1 MHSSWCGGKGYKKV
15 VCESRRVRGNG
26 AVCAQKAQVQHPA
39 LQGRFVA
46 IHTLDKVSQQINVVW
61 HTRTFSQNLEYFP
74 DVLAYVVA
82 LYLSLREGVL
92 RGWWGIHRSSV
103 VDNRFPPPPRQS
115 RENKSYG
122 GIISFA
128 RTNGGCFSQLLRKE
142 SIFFSEIWMFGCLR
156 LLCHRMCGTC
166 GYVVRIRVGVI
177 FFTNSTSGGQEGVR
191 CVDTKRY
198 FDVVFCFD
206 VYV

>member
-1 MHSSWCGGKGYKKV
+1 M

-92 RGWWGIHRSSV
+92 RG
-103 VDNRFPPPPRQS
+103 
-115 RENKSYG
+115 
-122 GIISFA
+122 
-128 RTNGGCFSQLLRKE
+128 
-142 SIFFSEIWMFGCLR
+142 
-156 LLCHRMCGTC
+156 
-166 GYVVRIRVGVI
+166 
-177 FFTNSTSGGQEGVR
+177 
-191 CVDTKRY
+191 
-198 FDVVFCFD
+198 
-206 VYV
+206 